1 MHVYISVAL
10 KCVILAT
17 MMREKKKETN
27 FYIFYRGRW
36 EIYFNFLSI
45 FNSTD
50 GLFDL
55 QNS

>member
-27 FYIFYRGRW
+27 FYIFYWGRW
-36 EIYFNFLSI
+36 ELYFNFLSI